1 MMLPYPFLS
10 PLPRAARGGTTQR
23 VQDILRTAII
33 RLDFKPGEVIDKQ
46 AVCDRLGVSRFPV
59 SEALG
64 RLAEEGFVEILPQR
78 ATRVS
83 RMDIEACRQGTFIR
97 CALEGQAVKTLTQ
110 TADATLMNRL
120 TANLQLQQN
129 AVDQADYVQFFELD
143 RAFHDIL
150 LSELAYSRVKATV
163 ESARG
168 THDRIRLFTL
178 REPEPRARSLAEH
191 EAIVAAIAAGDPQG
205 AADAMAIHIER
216 ANAEI
221 ESMVDKFPELF
232 SSADEAATET
242 AESAEELRQS
252 AGA

>member
-1 MMLPYPFLS
+1 MMPYAFLS
-10 PLPRAARGGTTQR
+10 PLPRGTRGGTTQR

-33 RLDFKPGEVIDKQ
+33 RLDFQPGEAIDKQ

-64 RLAEEGFVEILPQR
+64 RLAEEGFVDILPQR

-83 RMDIEACRQGTFIR
+83 RIDIEACRQGTFIR
-97 CALEGQAVKTLTQ
+97 CALEGQAVK
-110 TADATLMNRL
+110 AL
-120 TANLQLQQN
+120 TARVDAAMLARLRANLELQKA
-129 AVDQADYVQFFELD
+129 AVELADSVQFFELD

-150 LSELAYSRVKATV
+150 LGELSYCRVRTAV

-168 THDRIRLFTL
+168 THDRIRLFML
-178 REPEPRARSLAEH
+178 RQPEPRARSFAEH
-191 EAIVAAIAAGDPQG
+191 QEIVATLAAGDPQR
-205 AADAMAIHIER
+205 AYDAMTAHIER

-221 ESMVDKFPELF
+221 ETLAEKHPELF
-232 SSADEAATET
+232 SLQAEDEID
-242 AESAEELRQS
+242 LRQS